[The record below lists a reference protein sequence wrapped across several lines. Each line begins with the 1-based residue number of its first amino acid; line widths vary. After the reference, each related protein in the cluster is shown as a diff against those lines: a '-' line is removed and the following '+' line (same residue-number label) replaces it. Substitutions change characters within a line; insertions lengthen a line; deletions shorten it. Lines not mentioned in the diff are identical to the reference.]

1 MTDKTSN
8 ILLFFSIMITYVA
21 MHMLFLFLNVEVSLM
36 ITNPIYMYMY
46 TYFPWIDIA
55 FNHGWSYIYAFGG
68 SRPHQGWIR
77 FQNSY

>member
-36 ITNPIYMYMY
+36 ITNPVDMYMY
-46 TYFPWIDIA
+46 TYFP
-55 FNHGWSYIYAFGG
+55 
-68 SRPHQGWIR
+68 
-77 FQNSY
+77 